1 MLCTPGCSEVMASGC
16 VLELGLAV
24 SAVGEGRQALTGH
37 GKGNSGKGNPG
48 VISSGVSVL
57 PWMP

>member
-1 MLCTPGCSEVMASGC
+1 MASGC

-24 SAVGEGRQALTGH
+24 SAAGEGRQALTGH
-37 GKGNSGKGNPG
+37 GKGNPG
-48 VISSGVSVL
+48 VIGSGVSVL